1 MDNYQSCAVLGQTPL
16 SFPWGYDEEA
26 EECRDM
32 KLALAQQIM
41 VLRQSGVTSFYVA
54 CDPGIGLYA
63 AEIINVLREKDKD
76 LQLFCVAPHEEQA
89 TKWTPQLRER
99 YFAMLGGC
107 TRIKMVAL
115 HSTPGAQLTA
125 YKEII
130 EAADIVLAVCNP
142 DRYGGNSEDK
152 AIAYAMLRKCPLVSI
167 HPDTLVVHTRNMS
180 CEK

>member
-1 MDNYQSCAVLGQTPL
+1 MNKYYSCAVLGQAPL
-16 SFPWGYDEEA
+16 SFPWGFDEEA

-63 AEIINVLREKDKD
+63 AEIINILREKDKD

-115 HSTPGAQLTA
+115 HSTPNAQLTA

-142 DRYGGNSEDK
+142 DRHGGNSADK

-167 HPDTLVVHTRNMS
+167 HPDTLVVHMCNMS